1 MARETIRDI
10 IKNLPKEKLINL
22 VIELYEQ
29 IDEEKKRSYCLEKQI
44 LDIDLLKSVIRHYEQ
59 RYNEEQKEKP

>member
-10 IKNLPKEKLINL
+10 IKNLPKEKLVNL

>member
-10 IKNLPKEKLINL
+10 VKNLPKEKLINL

>member
-1 MARETIRDI
+1 M
-10 IKNLPKEKLINL
+10 

-59 RYNEEQKEKP
+59 RYDEEQKEKPSGFFFC